1 MATRR
6 PRKTGPSPAQV
17 LDAVKKGEISSLYY
31 FYGEED
37 FQRDQLLNA
46 LVETLIEPAARPFN
60 LDIYRAEDIDIPQ
73 LIAQALTFPMM
84 AQRRLI
90 ILKNADRLPDS
101 APPELLPLIESPPET
116 TTIIITATKPD
127 GRKKLFAELRKRATA
142 IEFRPPYDNE
152 IPAWI
157 QTHVKTLGRQIAPD
171 AAHLLHMSIGL
182 NLRELNGEIEKLFIA
197 TSSDPISREDVAQV
211 IDNTRGVT
219 VFELADALGHRQLDQ
234 AQVLIGRLCEQGE
247 HPAGTIALLVRHFGI
262 LRRARWLSG
271 HRLPRNALS
280 SRLKVPAFFLN
291 NYLEQARLFDER
303 ALWNAHEALLDADNR
318 LKSSGGT
325 HREILAHLAYR
336 ICRAS
341 P

>member
-6 PRKTGPSPAQV
+6 PRKTGPSPDQV
-17 LDAVKKGEISSLYY
+17 LNAVKKGQISSLYY
-31 FYGEED
+31 LHGQED
-37 FQRDQLLNA
+37 FQRDQLLNV
-46 LVETLIEPAARPFN
+46 LVETLIEPATRAFN

-73 LIAQALTFPMM
+73 VISRALTFPMI

-90 ILKNADRLPDS
+90 VLKNADRLPDS
-101 APPELLPLIESPPET
+101 ATPELLPLIESPPET
-116 TTIIITATKPD
+116 TTLSITAAKPD
-127 GRKKLFAELRKRATA
+127 GRKKLFAELRKRAIA

-171 AAHLLHMSIGL
+171 ATHLLHMSIGS
-182 NLRELNGEIEKLFIA
+182 NLRELNGEIDKLFIA
-197 TSSDPISREDVAQV
+197 TSSNPISREDVARV

-219 VFELADALGHRQLDQ
+219 VFELADALGHRQLDK
-234 AQVLIGRLCEQGE
+234 AQILIGRLREQGE

-262 LRRARWLSG
+262 LRRARWIVG
-271 HRLPRNALS
+271 QRLPRNEMA

-291 NYLEQARLFDER
+291 NYLNQARLFDEQ
-303 ALWNAHEALLDADNR
+303 ALWNAHDALLDADNR

-325 HREILAHLAYR
+325 PHEILAHLAYR

>member
-17 LDAVKKGEISSLYY
+17 LDAVKKGKISSLYY

-37 FQRDQLLNA
+37 FQCDQLLNT
-46 LVETLIEPAARPFN
+46 LIETLIEPAARPFN

-73 LIAQALTFPMM
+73 IIAQALTFPMM

-90 ILKNADRLPDS
+90 VLKNADRLPDS
-101 APPELLPLIESPPET
+101 APPELLSLIESPPET

-127 GRKKLFAELRKRATA
+127 GRKKLFVELRKRAVA

-157 QTHVKTLGRQIAPD
+157 QTHVKTLGRQIASD
-171 AAHLLHMSIGL
+171 AAHLLHMSIGS
-182 NLRELNGEIEKLFIA
+182 NLRELNSEIEKLFIA
-197 TSSDPISREDVAQV
+197 TPSDPIAREDVVQV

-219 VFELADALGHRQLDQ
+219 VFELADALGHRQLDK
-234 AQVLIGRLCEQGE
+234 AQILIGRLREQGE

-262 LRRARWLSG
+262 LRRAQWISG
-271 HRLPRNALS
+271 RRLPRNVLS
-280 SRLKVPAFFLN
+280 SRLKVPAFFVN

-303 ALWNAHEALLDADNR
+303 ALWNAHDALLDADNR

-325 HREILAHLAYR
+325 PHEILAHLAYR

>member
-6 PRKTGPSPAQV
+6 PRKTGPSPARV

-37 FQRDQLLNA
+37 FQRDQLLNT
-46 LVETLIEPAARPFN
+46 LVETLIEPAARAFN
-60 LDIYRAEDIDIPQ
+60 LDIYRAEDIEIPQ
-73 LIAQALTFPMM
+73 IISQALTFPMM

-90 ILKNADRLPDS
+90 VLKNADRLPDP
-101 APPELLPLIESPPET
+101 AELLPLIESPPET

-127 GRKKLFAELRKRATA
+127 GRKKLFAELRKRAIT

-152 IPAWI
+152 ISAWI
-157 QTHVKTLGRQIAPD
+157 QTHVKTRGRQIAPD
-171 AAHLLHMSIGL
+171 AAHLLHMSIGS
-182 NLRELNGEIEKLFIA
+182 NLRELDGEIEKLFI
-197 TSSDPISREDVAQV
+197 TTRSNPISRENVAQV

-219 VFELADALGHRQLDQ
+219 VFELADALGHRQLNK
-234 AQVLIGRLCEQGE
+234 AQILIGRLREQGE

-262 LRRARWLSG
+262 LRRARWATDQ
-271 HRLPRNALS
+271 RLPRNAMA

-291 NYLEQARLFDER
+291 NYLDQARLFDER
-303 ALWNAHEALLDADNR
+303 ALWNAHDALLDADNR

-325 HREILAHLAYR
+325 PHEILAHLAYR
-336 ICRAS
+336 ICRAA

>member
-6 PRKTGPSPAQV
+6 PRKTGPSPARV
-17 LDAVKKGEISSLYY
+17 LDAAKKGEISSLYY

-46 LVETLIEPAARPFN
+46 LVEILIEPAARAFN

-73 LIAQALTFPMM
+73 VISQALTFPMM

-90 ILKNADRLPDS
+90 VLKNADRLPDP
-101 APPELLPLIESPPET
+101 AELLPLIESPPET

-127 GRKKLFAELRKRATA
+127 GRKKLFAELRKRAIT

-152 IPAWI
+152 ISAWI
-157 QTHVKTLGRQIAPD
+157 QTHVKTLSRQITPD
-171 AAHLLHMSIGL
+171 AAHLLHMSIGS
-182 NLRELNGEIEKLFIA
+182 NLRELDGEIEKLFI
-197 TSSDPISREDVAQV
+197 TTKSNPISREDVAQV

-219 VFELADALGHRQLDQ
+219 VFELADALGHRQLNK
-234 AQVLIGRLCEQGE
+234 AQILIGRLREQGE
-247 HPAGTIALLVRHFGI
+247 HPAGTIALLIRHFGI
-262 LRRARWLSG
+262 LRRARWATDQ
-271 HRLPRNALS
+271 RLPRNAMA

-291 NYLEQARLFDER
+291 NYLDQARLFDER
-303 ALWNAHEALLDADNR
+303 ALWNAHDALLDADNR

-325 HREILAHLAYR
+325 PHEILAHLAYR
-336 ICRAS
+336 ICRAA

>member
-6 PRKTGPSPAQV
+6 PRKTGPSPAQI

-31 FYGEED
+31 FHGQED

-46 LVETLIEPAARPFN
+46 LVETLIEPTARTFN

-73 LIAQALTFPMM
+73 VIAQALTFPMM
-84 AQRRLI
+84 TQRRLI
-90 ILKNADRLPDS
+90 VLKNADRLPDS
-101 APPELLPLIESPPET
+101 ATPELLPIIESPPET

-127 GRKKLFAELRKRATA
+127 GRKKLFAELRKRAVA

-157 QTHVKTLGRQIAPD
+157 QTHVKTLGRQIASD
-171 AAHLLHMSIGL
+171 AAHLLHMSIGS

-197 TSSDPISREDVAQV
+197 TQSNPISREDVAQV

-219 VFELADALGHRQLDQ
+219 VFELADALGHRQLDK
-234 AQVLIGRLCEQGE
+234 AQILIGRLCEQGE
-247 HPAGTIALLVRHFGI
+247 HPAGTIALLIRHFGI
-262 LRRARWLSG
+262 LQRARWISGQRLS
-271 HRLPRNALS
+271 RNALS
-280 SRLKVPAFFLN
+280 SRLKVPAFFVT
-291 NYLEQARLFDER
+291 NYLDQARLFDER
-303 ALWNAHEALLDADNR
+303 ALWNAHDALLDADNR

-325 HREILAHLAYR
+325 PLEILAHLAYR

>member
-73 LIAQALTFPMM
+73 FIAQALTFPMM

-101 APPELLPLIESPPET
+101 ATPELFPLIESPPET
-116 TTIIITATKPD
+116 TTIIITAAKPD
-127 GRKKLFAELRKRATA
+127 GRKKLFVELRKRATA

-157 QTHVKTLGRQIAPD
+157 QTHVKTMGRQIAPD
-171 AAHLLHMSIGL
+171 AAHLLHMSIGS

-197 TSSDPISREDVAQV
+197 NPSDPISREHVAQV

-219 VFELADALGHRQLDQ
+219 VFELADALGHRQLNK
-234 AQVLIGRLCEQGE
+234 AQTLIGRLCEQGE

>member
-46 LVETLIEPAARPFN
+46 LVEILIEPTARAFN

-73 LIAQALTFPMM
+73 VISQALTFPMM

-90 ILKNADRLPDS
+90 VLKNADRLPDP
-101 APPELLPLIESPPET
+101 AELLPLIESPPET

-127 GRKKLFAELRKRATA
+127 GRKKLFSELRKRAIT

-157 QTHVKTLGRQIAPD
+157 QTHVKTRGRQITPD
-171 AAHLLHMSIGL
+171 AAHLLHMSIGS
-182 NLRELNGEIEKLFIA
+182 NLRELDGEIEKLFI
-197 TSSDPISREDVAQV
+197 TTKSNPISREDVAQV

-219 VFELADALGHRQLDQ
+219 VFELADALGHRQLNK
-234 AQVLIGRLCEQGE
+234 AQILIGRLREQGE
-247 HPAGTIALLVRHFGI
+247 HPAGTIALLIRHFGI
-262 LRRARWLSG
+262 LRRARWATDQ
-271 HRLPRNALS
+271 RLPRNAMA

-291 NYLEQARLFDER
+291 NYIDQARLFDER
-303 ALWNAHEALLDADNR
+303 ALWNAHDALLDADNR

-325 HREILAHLAYR
+325 PHEILAHLAYR
-336 ICRAS
+336 ICRAA

>member
-6 PRKTGPSPAQV
+6 PCKTGPSPTQV

-31 FYGEED
+31 FHGQED

-46 LVETLIEPAARPFN
+46 LVETLIEPAARAFN

-73 LIAQALTFPMM
+73 VIAQALTFPMM
-84 AQRRLI
+84 TKRRLI
-90 ILKNADRLPDS
+90 VLKNADHLPDS
-101 APPELLPLIESPPET
+101 ATPELLPLIESPPET

-127 GRKKLFAELRKRATA
+127 GRKKLFAELRKRAVA

-157 QTHVKTLGRQIAPD
+157 QTHVKTLGKQIAAD
-171 AAHLLHMSIGL
+171 AAHLLHMSIGS

-197 TSSDPISREDVAQV
+197 TQSNPISREDVAQV

-219 VFELADALGHRQLDQ
+219 VFELADALGHRQLDK
-234 AQVLIGRLCEQGE
+234 AQILIGRLCEQGE
-247 HPAGTIALLVRHFGI
+247 HPAGTIALLIRHFGI
-262 LRRARWLSG
+262 LQRARWISGQRLS
-271 HRLPRNALS
+271 RNALS
-280 SRLKVPAFFLN
+280 SRLKVPAFFLT
-291 NYLEQARLFDER
+291 NYLNQARLFDER
-303 ALWNAHEALLDADNR
+303 ALWNAHDALLDADNR

-325 HREILAHLAYR
+325 PVEILAHLAYR

>member
-6 PRKTGPSPAQV
+6 PRKTGPSSVQV
-17 LDAVKKGEISSLYY
+17 LDAAKKGEISSLYY
-31 FYGEED
+31 LYGEED

-73 LIAQALTFPMM
+73 VIAQALTFPMM

-101 APPELLPLIESPPET
+101 ATPELLPLIESPPET
-116 TTIIITATKPD
+116 TTIIITAAKPD
-127 GRKKLFAELRKRATA
+127 GRKKLFVELRKRATA

-157 QTHVKTLGRQIAPD
+157 QTHVKTLGRQIVPD
-171 AAHLLHMSIGL
+171 AAHLLHMSIGS

-197 TSSDPISREDVAQV
+197 TPSDPISREHVAQV

-219 VFELADALGHRQLDQ
+219 VFELADALGHRQLNK
-234 AQVLIGRLCEQGE
+234 AQILIGRLCEQGE

-262 LRRARWLSG
+262 LQRARWLSG

>member
-17 LDAVKKGEISSLYY
+17 LDAAQKGEISSLYY

-101 APPELLPLIESPPET
+101 ATPELFLLIESPPET
-116 TTIIITATKPD
+116 TTIIITAAKPD
-127 GRKKLFAELRKRATA
+127 GRKKLFVELRKRATA

-157 QTHVKTLGRQIAPD
+157 QTHVKTMGRQIAPD
-171 AAHLLHMSIGL
+171 AAHLLHMSIGS

-197 TSSDPISREDVAQV
+197 TSSDPISREHVAQV

-219 VFELADALGHRQLDQ
+219 VFELADALGHRQLNK
-234 AQVLIGRLCEQGE
+234 AQILIGRLCEQGE

>member
-17 LDAVKKGEISSLYY
+17 LDAVKKSEISSLYY

-90 ILKNADRLPDS
+90 VLKNADRLPDS
-101 APPELLPLIESPPET
+101 ATPELFPLIESPPET
-116 TTIIITATKPD
+116 TTIIITAAKPD
-127 GRKKLFAELRKRATA
+127 GRKKLFVELRKRATA

-171 AAHLLHMSIGL
+171 AAHLLHMSIGS

-197 TSSDPISREDVAQV
+197 NPSDPISREHVAQV

-219 VFELADALGHRQLDQ
+219 VFELADALGHRQLNK
-234 AQVLIGRLCEQGE
+234 AQTLIGRLCEQGE
-247 HPAGTIALLVRHFGI
+247 HPAGTIALLIRHFGI
-262 LRRARWLSG
+262 LQRARWLSG

>member
-101 APPELLPLIESPPET
+101 ATPELFPLIESPPET
-116 TTIIITATKPD
+116 TTIIITAAKPD
-127 GRKKLFAELRKRATA
+127 GRKKLFVELRKRATA

-157 QTHVKTLGRQIAPD
+157 QTHVKTLGGQIAPD
-171 AAHLLHMSIGL
+171 AAHLLHMSIGS

-197 TSSDPISREDVAQV
+197 NPSDPISREHVAQV

-219 VFELADALGHRQLDQ
+219 VFELADALGHRQLNK
-234 AQVLIGRLCEQGE
+234 AQILIGRLCEQGE

-318 LKSSGGT
+318 LKSSGGA

>member
-101 APPELLPLIESPPET
+101 ATPELFPLIESPPET
-116 TTIIITATKPD
+116 TTIIITAAKPD
-127 GRKKLFAELRKRATA
+127 GRKKLFVELRKRATA

-157 QTHVKTLGRQIAPD
+157 QTHVKTLGGQIAPD
-171 AAHLLHMSIGL
+171 AAHLLHMSIGS

-197 TSSDPISREDVAQV
+197 NPSDPISREHVAQV

-219 VFELADALGHRQLDQ
+219 VFELADALGHRQLNK
-234 AQVLIGRLCEQGE
+234 AQILIGRLCEQGE
-247 HPAGTIALLVRHFGI
+247 HPASTIALLIRHFGI
-262 LRRARWLSG
+262 LQRARWLSG

>member
-17 LDAVKKGEISSLYY
+17 LDAAKKGEISSLYY

-46 LVETLIEPAARPFN
+46 LVEILIEPAARAFN

-73 LIAQALTFPMM
+73 VISQALTFPMM

-90 ILKNADRLPDS
+90 VLKNADRLPDP
-101 APPELLPLIESPPET
+101 AELLPLIESPPET
-116 TTIIITATKPD
+116 TTMIITAAKPD
-127 GRKKLFAELRKRATA
+127 GRKKLFAELRKRAIT

-152 IPAWI
+152 ISAWI

-171 AAHLLHMSIGL
+171 AAHLLHMSIGS
-182 NLRELNGEIEKLFIA
+182 NLRELDGEIEKLFII
-197 TSSDPISREDVAQV
+197 TKSNPISREDVAQV

-219 VFELADALGHRQLDQ
+219 VFELADALGHRQLNK
-234 AQVLIGRLCEQGE
+234 AQILIGRLREQGE
-247 HPAGTIALLVRHFGI
+247 HPAGTIALLIRHFGI
-262 LRRARWLSG
+262 LRRARWATDQ
-271 HRLPRNALS
+271 RLPRNAMA

-291 NYLEQARLFDER
+291 NYLDQARLFDEQ
-303 ALWNAHEALLDADNR
+303 ALWNAHDALLDADNR

-325 HREILAHLAYR
+325 PHEILAHLAYR
-336 ICRAS
+336 ICRAA

>member
-6 PRKTGPSPAQV
+6 PRKTGPSPTQV

-31 FYGEED
+31 FHGEED

-46 LVETLIEPAARPFN
+46 LVETLIEPTARAFN
-60 LDIYRAEDIDIPQ
+60 LDIYRAEDIDISQ
-73 LIAQALTFPMM
+73 VILQALTFPMM
-84 AQRRLI
+84 TQRRLI
-90 ILKNADRLPDS
+90 VLKNADRLPDS
-101 APPELLPLIESPPET
+101 ATPELLPLIESPPET

-127 GRKKLFAELRKRATA
+127 GRKKLFAELRKRAIA

-157 QTHVKTLGRQIAPD
+157 QTRVKTLGRQIAPD
-171 AAHLLHMSIGL
+171 AAHLLHMSIGA

-197 TSSDPISREDVAQV
+197 TQSNPISREDVAQV

-219 VFELADALGHRQLDQ
+219 VFELADALGHRQLDK
-234 AQVLIGRLCEQGE
+234 AQILIGRLREQGE
-247 HPAGTIALLVRHFGI
+247 HPAGTIALLIRHFGI
-262 LRRARWLSG
+262 LQRARWISGQRLS
-271 HRLPRNALS
+271 RNALAA
-280 SRLKVPAFFLN
+280 RLKVPAFFVN
-291 NYLEQARLFDER
+291 NYLDQARLFDER
-303 ALWNAHEALLDADNR
+303 ALWNAHDALLDADNR

-325 HREILAHLAYR
+325 PLEILAHLAYR

>member
-6 PRKTGPSPAQV
+6 PRKTGPSPAQI

-31 FYGEED
+31 FHGEED

-46 LVETLIEPAARPFN
+46 LVETLIEPAARAFN

-73 LIAQALTFPMM
+73 VISQALTFPMM

-90 ILKNADRLPDS
+90 VLKNADRLPDP
-101 APPELLPLIESPPET
+101 AELLPLIESPPET

-127 GRKKLFAELRKRATA
+127 GRKKLFAELRKRAIT

-157 QTHVKTLGRQIAPD
+157 QTHVKTRGRQIAPD
-171 AAHLLHMSIGL
+171 AAHLLHMSIGS
-182 NLRELNGEIEKLFIA
+182 NLRELDGEIEKLFI
-197 TSSDPISREDVAQV
+197 TTKSNPISREDVAQV

-219 VFELADALGHRQLDQ
+219 VFELADALGHRQLDK
-234 AQVLIGRLCEQGE
+234 AQILIGRLREQGE

-262 LRRARWLSG
+262 LRRARWATDQ
-271 HRLPRNALS
+271 RLPRNALS

-291 NYLEQARLFDER
+291 NYLAQARLFDER
-303 ALWNAHEALLDADNR
+303 ALWNAHDALLDADNR

-325 HREILAHLAYR
+325 PHEILAHLAYR